1 MSTSAQPEGP
11 PSPGTGHG
19 PSPAPRRSL
28 PGRPPPPRDVR
39 WAFWLG
45 VAAIVVGLVGSVAT
59 SMSNPVDTLQQ
70 TLQRNSGTRLGV
82 DPFTSPTVVTILYVG
97 GVVFAVVFLV
107 VRVFLLTRMRGGA
120 NWARVVLSVLFA
132 MGVVGVG
139 LTAVIPGTSVSLSGI
154 VRISGI
160 AEVVLEAGMVV
171 LMFRSAPRSYFTA
184 PRPAGVGGPP
194 LAPGSPP
201 APQRVWAPPV
211 TAQPVLLARER
222 YVSWPHRMAS
232 GLIDY
237 GVPIVVFLVVY
248 VPFTQGSPRVLRG
261 GSGALIMLSVI
272 AVCLGYQVWNSAIRQ
287 GRTGQS
293 LGKSFAGT
301 KLVDERSGRPLGAG
315 HAFGRLLA
323 HFLDSLMLYLGWLLP
338 LVDRRRQ
345 TIADKLADSIVLAHD
360 DEPDGWSSG
369 RGGLNG
375 MVVAL

>member
-1 MSTSAQPEGP
+1 VSTSAQPEGP

-28 PGRPPPPRDVR
+28 PGRPPPRDVR

-59 SMSNPVDTLQQ
+59 SMANPVDMLQQ
-70 TLQRNSGTRLGV
+70 TLQRNSGTRRGV
-82 DPFTSPTVVTILYVG
+82 DPFASPTVVTIFYVG

-120 NWARVVLSVLFA
+120 NWARVTLSVLFG
-132 MGVVGVG
+132 MSVFGVG
-139 LTAVIPGTSVSLSGI
+139 LTAVIPGTGVSGI
-154 VRISGI
+154 ARISGI
-160 AEVVLEAGMVV
+160 VEVVLEAGMVV
-171 LMFRSAPRSYFTA
+171 LMFRSAARNYFTA
-184 PRPAGVGGPP
+184 PQPAGVGGPP
-194 LAPGSPP
+194 LTPGSP

-272 AVCLGYQVWNSAIRQ
+272 AVCVGYQVWNSAIRQ

-293 LGKSFAGT
+293 LGKSLAGT
-301 KLVDERSGRPLGAG
+301 KLVDEHSGRPLGAG
-315 HAFGRLLA
+315 RAFGRLLA
-323 HFLDSLMLYLGWLLP
+323 HFLDSLLCYLGWLLP

-360 DEPDGWSSG
+360 DEPDRWSSG
-369 RGGLNG
+369 RGQGSG
-375 MVVAL
+375 GPKE

>member
-28 PGRPPPPRDVR
+28 PGRPPPRDVR

-59 SMSNPVDTLQQ
+59 SMANPVDTLQQ
-70 TLQRNSGTRLGV
+70 TLQRNSGTRRGV
-82 DPFTSPTVVTILYVG
+82 DPFASPTVVTIFYVG

-120 NWARVVLSVLFA
+120 NWARVVLSVLFG

-154 VRISGI
+154 VRISGVV
-160 AEVVLEAGMVV
+160 EVVLEAGMVV
-171 LMFRSAPRSYFTA
+171 LMFRSAARSYFTA
-184 PRPAGVGGPP
+184 PQPAGVGGPP
-194 LAPGSPP
+194 LTPGSPALP
-201 APQRVWAPPV
+201 PRVWAPPV

-222 YVSWPHRMAS
+222 YVSWPHRMAA

-272 AVCLGYQVWNSAIRQ
+272 AVCVGYQVWNSAIRQ

-293 LGKSFAGT
+293 LGKSLAGT

-315 HAFGRLLA
+315 RAFGRLLA
-323 HFLDSLMLYLGWLLP
+323 HFLDSLLCYLGWLLP

-360 DEPDGWSSG
+360 DD
-369 RGGLNG
+369 
-375 MVVAL
+375 

>member
-1 MSTSAQPEGP
+1 VSTSAQPEGP

-28 PGRPPPPRDVR
+28 PGRPAPPRDVR

-70 TLQRNSGTRLGV
+70 TLQRNSGTRRGV
-82 DPFTSPTVVTILYVG
+82 DPFASPTVVTVFYVG

-107 VRVFLLTRMRGGA
+107 VRVFVLTRMRGGA
-120 NWARVVLSVLFA
+120 NWARVVLSVLFG

-139 LTAVIPGTSVSLSGI
+139 LTAVIPGTSVSLLGI
-154 VRISGI
+154 VRISGVV
-160 AEVVLEAGMVV
+160 EVVLEAGMVV
-171 LMFRSAPRSYFTA
+171 LMFRSAARSYFTA
-184 PRPAGVGGPP
+184 PQPAGVGGPP
-194 LAPGSPP
+194 LTPGSPALP
-201 APQRVWAPPV
+201 PRVWAPPV

-222 YVSWPHRMAS
+222 YVSWPHRMAA

-272 AVCLGYQVWNSAIRQ
+272 AVCVGYQVWNSAIRQ

-293 LGKSFAGT
+293 LGKSLAGT
-301 KLVDERSGRPLGAG
+301 KLVDEHSGRPLGAG
-315 HAFGRLLA
+315 RAFGRLLA
-323 HFLDSLMLYLGWLLP
+323 HFLDSLLGYLGWLLP

-345 TIADKLADSIVLAHD
+345 PIADKLADSIVLAHD

-369 RGGLNG
+369 RGREKRRTQQ
-375 MVVAL
+375 